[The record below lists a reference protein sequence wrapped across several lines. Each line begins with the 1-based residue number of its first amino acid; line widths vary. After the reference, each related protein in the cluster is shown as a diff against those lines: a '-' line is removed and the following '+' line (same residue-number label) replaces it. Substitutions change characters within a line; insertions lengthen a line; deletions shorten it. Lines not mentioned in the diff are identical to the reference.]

1 MAARHEITPGDIMA
15 PADYAARR
23 AELRAE
29 ITELKR
35 DRRLAV
41 GPDATFYFESYDTM
55 WHQVHEML
63 HVEKGGAEQ
72 VAGELAAYNPLIPRG
87 DELVATVMIEIDDA
101 ERRARVLAGLGG
113 FEETLSI
120 TVPGTVPGTGATVA
134 IAGVAEQDVD
144 RTNAAGKASSVQ
156 FVHFRFTPDQIAAF
170 KSGDG
175 DVVVG
180 VGHPSYAHMAVLPP
194 AVRAA
199 LARDFD

>member
-1 MAARHEITPGDIMA
+1 MAVKREITPDDIMA
-15 PADYAARR
+15 PEDYAARR
-23 AELRAE
+23 SELRAR

-35 DRRLAV
+35 DRRMAV

-72 VAGELAAYNPLIPRG
+72 IPGELAAYNPLVPKG
-87 DELVATVMIEIDDA
+87 DELVATVMFEIADPA
-101 ERRARVLAGLGG
+101 RRDRVLAGLGG
-113 FEETLSI
+113 VEETFSI
-120 TVPGTVPGTGATVA
+120 SVAGAA
-134 IAGVAEQDVD
+134 IAGIAEQDVD

-156 FVHFRFTPDQIAAF
+156 FVHFGFTPDQITAF
-170 KSGDG
+170 GSGDG

-180 VGHPSYAHMAVLPP
+180 VGHPNYAHMAVMPA

-199 LARDFD
+199 LARDFA

>member
-1 MAARHEITPGDIMA
+1 MAAKREITPGDIMA

-23 AELRAE
+23 RELRAE
-29 ITELKR
+29 IGALKR

-72 VAGELAAYNPLIPRG
+72 VAGELAAYNPLIPKG

-120 TVPGTVPGTGATVA
+120 TVPGAAGAAV
-134 IAGVAEQDVD
+134 AGVAEQDVD

-170 KSGDG
+170 RSGDG

-180 VGHPSYAHMAVLPP
+180 VGHPNYAHMAVLPK